1 MDVARQETKN
11 RTNTSDGG
19 TEGNA
24 GVERSAPT
32 ASREAET
39 GREQTSGNRQR
50 FADLVRIEAMDGGF
64 LRVEDER
71 RLLQEGV
78 ARHGLSLE
86 EARGV
91 VLSTANENGLALQ
104 RAADSE
110 VSELI
115 RLQASRARGNKLSRS
130 DFEQAVR
137 MYRAK
142 TRSRVSDEEA
152 RRRVKSLMDEAGVKP
167 KPSGW
172 LIRSR
177 RWYNA
182 IKPG

>member
-1 MDVARQETKN
+1 M
-11 RTNTSDGG
+11 
-19 TEGNA
+19 
-24 GVERSAPT
+24 ERGAPT
-32 ASREAET
+32 TSRETET
-39 GREQTSGNRQR
+39 GREQPTGNRRR

-104 RAADSE
+104 RSADTE

-115 RLQASRARGNKLSRS
+115 RLQASRSRGNRLSRS
-130 DFEQAVR
+130 DFEQAAR

-142 TRSRVSDEEA
+142 TRSRVSEAEA
-152 RRRVKSLMDEAGVKP
+152 RRRVKVIMDEAGVKP
-167 KPSGW
+167 KASGW
-172 LIRSR
+172 LIPSR

-182 IKPG
+182 IKTG

>member
-1 MDVARQETKN
+1 M
-11 RTNTSDGG
+11 
-19 TEGNA
+19 
-24 GVERSAPT
+24 ERGAPT
-32 ASREAET
+32 ANREAET
-39 GREQTSGNRQR
+39 GRDQTPGNRQR

-64 LRVEDER
+64 LRIEDER

-91 VLSTANENGLALQ
+91 VLSTANENGLSLQ
-104 RAADSE
+104 RTADSE

-115 RLQASRARGNKLSRS
+115 RLQASRSRGNKLSRS
-130 DFEQAVR
+130 DFDQAVR

-142 TRSRVSDEEA
+142 TRSRLSEDEA
-152 RRRVKSLMDEAGVKP
+152 RRRVKSIMDEAGVKP
-167 KPSGW
+167 KASGW

-182 IKPG
+182 IKTA